1 MEVAEPKLV
10 CLVDQHRVRVR
21 DVDPAFDDGGR
32 HQHVEGAVDETG
44 HDVFEVLAFHLA
56 VANAD
61 PRVGNEALDHARHF
75 LDVADPVVHEVGLP
89 AAAELVSDGVPD
101 DLLVEPGQNGV
112 DGVPVGRRSADDAQ
126 VACAHERELERPWN
140 GRGCE
145 GQGVHIGF
153 ERFQFVFDAHPK
165 LLFFVDHKQPEV
177 FELHPLP
184 HQGVGAHQDV
194 HLACLQ
200 PLQSLC
206 QRLAYLEA
214 VDVIHRHGE
223 VPQPSAEA
231 FEVLHGQDGRGHK
244 HGHLF
249 AVAGGPEGGPD
260 GDFRFPEAHVPA
272 NEAVHRCGLQHVF
285 AHGLGG
291 GVLVR
296 GVFVHEAGLQGVL
309 EVAIFGVSMAW
320 CRLALGVELK
330 QVVRDLLDAAL
341 GLLLGFRP
349 GVGAELV
356 DFGLGAFLAA
366 VLGNAVE
373 AVDADVEHVASTV
386 SEPDG
391 LLHFSVDFNFV
402 KAAELAD
409 AMVDV
414 DHVVAHLQRHQFF
427 DGEGFFVFPEPF
439 FQSETVVALKQLVV
453 RVNED
458 FQVLVHE
465 ALTEFHGDG
474 LVRHGFFPLFQ
485 PVVKDVVQAL
495 QLGGLATHHHI
506 DIAVAV
512 VGTQVGGNQVKLL
525 VERRLLR
532 HAVFQDDAVGPCR
545 STPKFHHTERLQQTL
560 KGIA

>member
-1 MEVAEPKLV
+1 M
-10 CLVDQHRVRVR
+10 
-21 DVDPAFDDGGR
+21 
-32 HQHVEGAVDETG
+32 
-44 HDVFEVLAFHLA
+44 
-56 VANAD
+56 
-61 PRVGNEALDHARHF
+61 
-75 LDVADPVVHEVGLP
+75 
-89 AAAELVSDGVPD
+89 
-101 DLLVEPGQNGV
+101 
-112 DGVPVGRRSADDAQ
+112 
-126 VACAHERELERPWN
+126 
-140 GRGCE
+140 
-145 GQGVHIGF
+145 
-153 ERFQFVFDAHPK
+153 
-165 LLFFVDHKQPEV
+165 
-177 FELHPLP
+177 
-184 HQGVGAHQDV
+184 
-194 HLACLQ
+194 
-200 PLQSLC
+200 
-206 QRLAYLEA
+206 
-214 VDVIHRHGE
+214 
-223 VPQPSAEA
+223 
-231 FEVLHGQDGRGHK
+231 
-244 HGHLF
+244 
-249 AVAGGPEGGPD
+249 
-260 GDFRFPEAHVPA
+260 
-272 NEAVHRCGLQHVF
+272 
-285 AHGLGG
+285 
-291 GVLVR
+291 
-296 GVFVHEAGLQGVL
+296 
-309 EVAIFGVSMAW
+309 
-320 CRLALGVELK
+320 
-330 QVVRDLLDAAL
+330 
-341 GLLLGFRP
+341 
-349 GVGAELV
+349 
-356 DFGLGAFLAA
+356 
-366 VLGNAVE
+366 E

-465 ALTEFHGDG
+465 PLTEFHGNG
-474 LVRHGFFPLFQ
+474 LVRHRLFPFFQ